1 MIALGLPPVL
11 PPSASASRIEALR
24 GLWTDAGLAGV
35 ETHEITVQ
43 RTFAGF
49 DDFWSTTTGW
59 TLKSRSGDGSG
70 HRRATE
76 GTGSPPSSGRWSRTD
91 YVQHAGQR
99 SKGPRAKVGVTVEWW
114 VGRPSNGRMPP
125 AADIRAATA
134 TAGRTSAFE

>member
-49 DDFWSTTTGW
+49 DDFWSTTTGS
-59 TLKSRSGDGSG
+59 TLKS
-70 HRRATE
+70 TL
-76 GTGSPPSSGRWSRTD
+76 
-91 YVQHAGQR
+91 AGME
-99 SKGPRAKVGVTVEWW
+99 ADTVERLKER
-114 VGRPSNGRMPP
+114 VRRRLPFDGQGRITYGARANAVKGRVPK
-125 AADIRAATA
+125 
-134 TAGRTSAFE
+134 SA